1 MLATWRHLNTKNRHV
16 LAPVYTHMANI
27 LQPSWLKVATS
38 WNFLEII
45 GTKGWWI
52 VKSMYYYLVT
62 LNSVVTDLSR
72 RGAISWHS
80 YIFFALQ
87 KFKLVY
93 FQKSCRCHTTTTPMC
108 SSHASL
114 ACFLFLP
121 VAPLIS
127 AQEFSTAA
135 LLDCLIWQCWIMFT
149 GQPTSRWE
157 LWNHDHIK
165 QQIVMH
171 CSGRPMH
178 VGWTHH

>member
-1 MLATWRHLNTKNRHV
+1 MHQLIELLTSGTKIALLQPRMNHRKATSSNWKENHIHVHGIKVGRTFEVSCQIIIHVLLLATWRHLNTKNRYV

-80 YIFFALQ
+80 DIF
-87 KFKLVY
+87 
-93 FQKSCRCHTTTTPMC
+93 
-108 SSHASL
+108 
-114 ACFLFLP
+114 
-121 VAPLIS
+121 
-127 AQEFSTAA
+127 
-135 LLDCLIWQCWIMFT
+135 LLCKN
-149 GQPTSRWE
+149 S
-157 LWNHDHIK
+157 N
-165 QQIVMH
+165 
-171 CSGRPMH
+171 
-178 VGWTHH
+178 